1 MSLFTNLNI
10 GLTALTAQQAAVQT
24 TGHNISNATTPGYS
38 RQRVDLA
45 AIQGQRFGNTFLGRG
60 VAAGS
65 VRRILDTSLEGR
77 LRDSTSQLGAA
88 NVRSG
93 TFARLEA
100 LFNDVSGQGLS
111 SSLDAF
117 FVAAETLAARPGD
130 AAARG
135 SLVEEGAALADAFRQ
150 VATNIIADR
159 DSLNQ
164 QVRAGVD
171 ELNRLAGEIARLN
184 RDIVASESG
193 GAAPN
198 AANDLRD
205 RRGQLLRELAQKVS
219 IRTVETSTG
228 AVNVLAGS
236 EFLVLEGTSATL
248 TTVAETDRGS
258 RVDVPAFAATGTK
271 LALGGGE
278 LAGLLESIRRDIP
291 AFLDDLNDLA
301 RGVIYEVNRV
311 QSSGTGL
318 VRFST
323 LISNHSSPAGAP
335 LSTAGTVTGT
345 PGGTTVRAADLA
357 GYPDDT
363 FNGLDVVVRTGA
375 NAGQRRRV
383 LDFDGASGTLLL
395 DRPFDTPFAAGDAFD
410 VTALPFP
417 VTDGSFDL
425 RVTNETTGAVT
436 TFNIEVDLDKSL
448 PLPSDSTLASIA
460 AEINAE
466 AGTLVTATVTAEG
479 RLQITANS
487 PSTRFNFAADTSGFL
502 AAIGLN
508 SFFSGRDA
516 LTIAVDAQLA
526 ADPAR
531 LSAGFTNAPN
541 DNGAAQAMAAIR
553 NAKSL
558 LSGTATVEDFYRGLE
573 SALGTKSAEAADRA
587 ESQSFLEAQLEAER
601 ERLSGVNLDEEAVNL
616 LTHQRAYQAAARF
629 ISTVDTLLDTLI
641 NQL

>member
-38 RQRVDLA
+38 RQRVDLQ
-45 AIQGQRFGNTFLGRG
+45 AIRGQRFGNTFLGRG

-65 VRRILDTSLEGR
+65 VRRILDTSLEAR

-88 NVRSG
+88 NMRSG
-93 TFARLEA
+93 TFSRLEA
-100 LFNDVSGQGLS
+100 LFNDVNGSGLS
-111 SSLDAF
+111 SSLDSF
-117 FVAAETLAARPGD
+117 FVAAETLAARPAD

-135 SLVEEGAALADAFRQ
+135 SLIEEGKALAEAFRQ
-150 VATNIIADR
+150 VATNIVADR

-171 ELNRLAGEIARLN
+171 EVNRLAGEIARLN
-184 RDIVASESG
+184 RDIVASEG
-193 GAAPN
+193 GGISAAS
-198 AANDLRD
+198 ANDLRD
-205 RRGQLLRELAQKVS
+205 RRGALLRELAQKVS

-228 AVNVLAGS
+228 AMNVLAGS
-236 EFLVLEGTSATL
+236 EFLVLEGTSASV

-271 LALGGGE
+271 MALGGGE
-278 LAGLLESIRRDIP
+278 LAGLIESIKRDLP

-301 RGVIYEVNRV
+301 RGVMYEVNKV
-311 QSSGTGL
+311 QSAGTGL
-318 VRFST
+318 VRFGS
-323 LISNHSSPAGAP
+323 LVSNNATPAGVP

-345 PGGTTVRAADLA
+345 PAGTTVRAADLA

-363 FNGLDVVVRTGA
+363 FNGLEVVVRTGA
-375 NAGQRRRV
+375 NAGQRRKV
-383 LDFDGASGTLLL
+383 LDFDGATGTMLL
-395 DRPFDTPFAAGDAFD
+395 DRAFDTPFSAGDAFD
-410 VTALPFP
+410 VTALPFA
-417 VTDGSFDL
+417 VKDGSFDL

-436 TFNIEVDLDKSL
+436 TFNIEIDLDKSL
-448 PLPSDSTLASIA
+448 PLPSDSTLASVA

-466 AGTLVTATVTAEG
+466 AGSLVTASVTADG
-479 RLQITANS
+479 RLQITSNS
-487 PSTRFNFAADTSGFL
+487 PTTRFNFAGDTSGFL
-502 AAIGLN
+502 AEIGLN

-516 LTIAVDAQLA
+516 LTIAVDSQLA

-531 LSAGFTNAPN
+531 LSAGFTNAAN
-541 DNGAAQAMAAIR
+541 DNGAAQAFAAIR

-558 LSGTATVEDFYRGLE
+558 LEGTASVEDFYRGLA
-573 SALGTKSAEAADRA
+573 SALGTKTAEAADRA
-587 ESQSFLEAQLEAER
+587 ESQGYLEAQLEAER

>member
-1 MSLFTNLNI
+1 MSLFTNLNL

-24 TGHNISNATTPGYS
+24 TGHNISNATTPGYA

-45 AIQGQRFGNTFLGRG
+45 AIEGQRYGNAFLGRG
-60 VAAGS
+60 VAIGS
-65 VRRILDTSLEGR
+65 VRRVLDGSLEGR

-88 NVRSG
+88 NTRSA

-100 LFNDVSGQGLS
+100 LFNDVTGQGLS
-111 SSLDAF
+111 SALDSF
-117 FVAAETLAARPGD
+117 FAAAETLAARPAD

-135 SLVEEGAALADAFRQ
+135 SLIEEGAALADAFRQ
-150 VATNIIADR
+150 IATNIVADR

-164 QVRAGVD
+164 QVRSGV
-171 ELNRLAGEIARLN
+171 EEVNRLASEIARLN
-184 RDIVASESG
+184 RDIVASEGG
-193 GAAPN
+193 GASPN

-205 RRGQLLRELAQKVS
+205 RRGALLRELAQKVA

-236 EFLVLEGTSATL
+236 EFLVLEGTSAAV

-278 LAGLLESIRRDIP
+278 LAGLVESVKKDLP

-311 QSSGTGL
+311 QSTGTGL
-318 VRFST
+318 VRFSS
-323 LISNHSSPAGAP
+323 LVSNFGVPANAP
-335 LSTAGTVTGT
+335 LSTAGAVTGT

-363 FNGLDVVVRTGA
+363 FNGLEVVVRTGA
-375 NAGQRRRV
+375 NAGQRRKV
-383 LDFDGASGTLLL
+383 LDFDGASGTMVL
-395 DRPFDTPFAAGDAFD
+395 DRAFDVPFAAGDAFD
-410 VTALPFP
+410 VTALPFAAK
-417 VTDGSFDL
+417 DGSFDL

-448 PLPSDSTLASIA
+448 PLPSDSTLATIA

-466 AGTLVTATVTAEG
+466 AGSMVTASVTADG

-487 PSTRFNFAADTSGFL
+487 PGTRFSFANDTSAFL
-502 AAIGLN
+502 AAIGMN

-516 LTIAVDAQLA
+516 LTIAVDGQLA

-531 LSAGFTNAPN
+531 LSAGFTNAAN

-553 NAKSL
+553 SAKTL
-558 LSGTATVEDFYRGLE
+558 LGGTASVEDYYRGLAG
-573 SALGTKSAEAADRA
+573 ALGTKSAEASDRA
-587 ESQSFLEAQLEAER
+587 ESQSYLEAQLEAER

-629 ISTVDTLLDTLI
+629 IATVDTLLDTLI

>member
-1 MSLFTNLNI
+1 MSLFTNLNL

-24 TGHNISNATTPGYS
+24 TGHNIANATTPGYS

-45 AIQGQRFGNTFLGRG
+45 AIEGQRFGNAFLGRG

-65 VRRILDTSLEGR
+65 VRRIIDTSLEGR

-88 NVRSG
+88 SARSG

-100 LFNDVSGQGLS
+100 LFNDISGQGLS
-111 SSLDAF
+111 SSLDGF
-117 FVAAETLAARPGD
+117 FVAAETLAARPAD

-135 SLVEEGAALADAFRQ
+135 SMIEQGAALADAFRL
-150 VATNIIADR
+150 VATNIVADR
-159 DSLNQ
+159 ESLNQ

-171 ELNRLAGEIARLN
+171 EVNRLTGEISRLN
-184 RDIVASESG
+184 RDIVASEAG

-205 RRGQLLRELAQKVS
+205 RRGELLRELAQKVS

-248 TTVAETDRGS
+248 TTTAETDRGS

-271 LALGGGE
+271 LAPGGGE
-278 LAGLLESIRRDIP
+278 LAGLLDSIRKDIP

-301 RGVIYEVNRV
+301 RAVIYEVNRV

-318 VRFST
+318 VRFSS
-323 LISNHSSPAGAP
+323 LISNHATPSGVP

-345 PGGTTVRAADLA
+345 PAGTTVRATDLA

-363 FNGLDVVVRTGA
+363 FNGLDLVARTGA

-383 LDFDGASGTLLL
+383 LDFDGTSGTLLL
-395 DRPFDTPFAAGDAFD
+395 DRPFDAPFAAGDAFD

-425 RVTNETTGAVT
+425 RVTDESTGSVT

-448 PLPSDSTLASIA
+448 PLPSDSTLASVA

-466 AGTLVTATVTAEG
+466 AGSMVTATVTADG

-487 PSTRFNFAADTSGFL
+487 PSSRFNFASDTSGFL
-502 AAIGLN
+502 ASVGLN

-516 LTIAVDAQLA
+516 LTIAVDSQLA
-526 ADPAR
+526 SDPAR
-531 LSAGFTNAPN
+531 LSAGFSNATN
-541 DNGAAQAMAAIR
+541 DNGAAQALAAIR

-558 LSGTATVEDFYRGLE
+558 LAGTASVEDFYRGLE
-573 SALGTKSAEAADRA
+573 SALGTRSAEAADRA

-629 ISTVDTLLDTLI
+629 IATVDTLLDTLI